1 MNGVGNRS
9 SKLPQIV
16 VLIIFVLGVGSL
28 FGCMPPD
35 RSNLM
40 QRDLN
45 ALKEA
50 VTSQGQQN
58 ADIQRRLEQ
67 NERQLTE
74 IRGGLA
80 RLTASPAQSSQRDPS
95 LSQFSARLE
104 RIERELGF
112 SGSGEAPPSA
122 ASASPPSPAV
132 KAPAANSK
140 TEVEKLYRQ
149 AYDQFSSEEYDDAL
163 KSFATLV
170 EQYPQSNLANNAL
183 YWSGEVHYVRKDYQ
197 GAISFFQQVL
207 DRYPNGNKVPDAML
221 KIALSHY
228 QLKDNASAIRQL
240 NRVLERFPQHYVA
253 RTAKAYLERIQGK
266 GK

>member
-1 MNGVGNRS
+1 M
-9 SKLPQIV
+9 
-16 VLIIFVLGVGSL
+16 
-28 FGCMPPD
+28 
-35 RSNLM
+35 
-40 QRDLN
+40 
-45 ALKEA
+45 
-50 VTSQGQQN
+50 
-58 ADIQRRLEQ
+58 
-67 NERQLTE
+67 
-74 IRGGLA
+74 
-80 RLTASPAQSSQRDPS
+80 
-95 LSQFSARLE
+95 
-104 RIERELGF
+104 
-112 SGSGEAPPSA
+112 
-122 ASASPPSPAV
+122 
-132 KAPAANSK
+132 KAPAASSK
-140 TEVEKLYRQ
+140 AEVEKLYRQ

-221 KIALSHY
+221 KRALSHY
-228 QLKDNASAIRQL
+228 QLKDNASALRQL

>member
-1 MNGVGNRS
+1 MFKLIVADLKMFGRTRMNGVGNRS

-16 VLIIFVLGVGSL
+16 VLILFVLGVGSL

-80 RLTASPAQSSQRDPS
+80 RLTASPAQSSQSWRGLRKNWDFP
-95 LSQFSARLE
+95 AERLHHP
-104 RIERELGF
+104 L
-112 SGSGEAPPSA
+112 P
-122 ASASPPSPAV
+122 
-132 KAPAANSK
+132 
-140 TEVEKLYRQ
+140 
-149 AYDQFSSEEYDDAL
+149 
-163 KSFATLV
+163 
-170 EQYPQSNLANNAL
+170 
-183 YWSGEVHYVRKDYQ
+183 
-197 GAISFFQQVL
+197 VL
-207 DRYPNGNKVPDAML
+207 LLLPL
-221 KIALSHY
+221 
-228 QLKDNASAIRQL
+228 Q
-240 NRVLERFPQHYVA
+240 
-253 RTAKAYLERIQGK
+253 
-266 GK
+266 